1 MGILSWFHITES
13 TKGQLRKENDELKE
27 RISQM
32 ENELQSFA
40 RSQPNN
46 TEERVIPATL
56 DTNLL
61 SLASPTQVTDQ
72 EPVPPSFNSNHK
84 EILIPEGSTGYD
96 YPTIFSMPFKFRTE
110 QVRVVDPYIR
120 LWYQIDNFERFC
132 GDLVD
137 HANMNKM
144 GLGKI
149 TLTTCKA
156 DEANVE
162 EQNRRF
168 ERLGKDWLQRL
179 HGIELEL
186 IWADDKLLHHRH
198 IDFCNGWK
206 VLIDRGLNIYKPTTR
221 KVPNDKFPCRQTKV
235 DIIYHP

>member
-1 MGILSWFHITES
+1 
-13 TKGQLRKENDELKE
+13 
-27 RISQM
+27 
-32 ENELQSFA
+32 
-40 RSQPNN
+40 
-46 TEERVIPATL
+46 
-56 DTNLL
+56 
-61 SLASPTQVTDQ
+61 VTDQ

-120 LWYQIDNFERFC
+120 LWYQVCANLDCDGTYDIFFFFLQIDNFERFC

-156 DEANVE
+156 DEVCFNC
-162 EQNRRF
+162 
-168 ERLGKDWLQRL
+168 G
-179 HGIELEL
+179 
-186 IWADDKLLHHRH
+186 
-198 IDFCNGWK
+198 
-206 VLIDRGLNIYKPTTR
+206 
-221 KVPNDKFPCRQTKV
+221 
-235 DIIYHP
+235 